1 MKSTISPT
9 RVCFLAGIAGILGV
23 LMIGLSFAINPA
35 PDSGATSEQITAFAA
50 QHVAPVMWGA
60 WLQSVGPLLIVLFA
74 FAIVHLGGATQRLSG
89 WMTMFG
95 GVVLMMVSLTEVVFY
110 ISALLPVPEGM
121 APISTS
127 LAHAVQHLY
136 FIVAAPAL
144 FLPLGIVV
152 LSSSVLPRAFGY
164 LAIILAVAFAVLGVV
179 SLQSLV
185 LSAAVTSLAA
195 VQSLWWLAA
204 GITLIARSRR
214 ISESSG
220 EGTPSA
226 RK

>member
-1 MKSTISPT
+1 MKTRISPS
-9 RVCFLAGIAGILGV
+9 RLSILAGTAAILGV
-23 LMIGLSFAINPA
+23 LMIGLSFAINPG
-35 PDSGATSEQITAFAA
+35 PDSGATPEQITAFAA

-60 WLQSVGPLLIVLFA
+60 WLQAVGPLLIILFA
-74 FAIVHLGGATQRLSG
+74 LATVHLAGAAQRFSG

-95 GVVLMMVSLTEVVFY
+95 AVILMTVSLTEVVFY
-110 ISALLPVPEGM
+110 ISALLPAPDGM
-121 APISTS
+121 APISS
-127 LAHAVQHLY
+127 SMAHAVQHLY

-152 LSSSVLPRAFGY
+152 LSSSVLPRVFGY
-164 LAIILAVAFAVLGVV
+164 LAIVLAVAFAILGVA

-204 GITLIARSRR
+204 GITMLARSRR
-214 ISESSG
+214 MA
-220 EGTPSA
+220 EGAEERTAPA
-226 RK
+226 PK